1 MIKQEII
8 IGKNKWKVVILYTPL
23 RGDLGEVIK
32 MLSRLNCPKKD
43 VVKIKKIIKYNIKN
57 TGFTF
62 SAIPRK
68 ESIIAICSAT
78 EPAQYFN
85 TAIHEINHLQ
95 NDILKYYKVNN
106 DSEDAAQLIGYIAM
120 KMFKILFMML
130 IE

>member
-1 MIKQEII
+1 M
-8 IGKNKWKVVILYTPL
+8 WKVVILYTPL
-23 RGDLGEVIK
+23 RGDLGEVVK

-95 NDILKYYKVNN
+95 NDILKYYKINN

-120 KMFKILFMML
+120 KMFKILFIML

>member
-23 RGDLGEVIK
+23 RGDLGEVVK

-57 TGFTF
+57 TGFAF

-68 ESIIAICSAT
+68 ESIVAICSAT

>member
-23 RGDLGEVIK
+23 RGDLGEVVK

-95 NDILKYYKVNN
+95 NDILKYYKINN

-120 KMFKILFMML
+120 KMFKILFIML

>member
-23 RGDLGEVIK
+23 RGDLGEVVK

-43 VVKIKKIIKYNIKN
+43 VVKIRKIIKYNIKN

-68 ESIIAICSAT
+68 ESIVAICSAT
-78 EPAQYFN
+78 KPAQYFN

-106 DSEDAAQLIGYIAM
+106 NSEDAAQLIGYIAM
-120 KMFKILFMML
+120 KMFKILMMVL
-130 IE
+130 KI

>member
-8 IGKNKWKVVILYTPL
+8 IGKNKWKVMVLYTPL
-23 RGDLGEVIK
+23 RGDLGEVVK
-32 MLSRLNCPKKD
+32 MLSRLNCPKED
-43 VVKIKKIIKYNIKN
+43 VVKIKKIIRYNIKN
-57 TGFTF
+57 TGFTY

-68 ESIIAICSAT
+68 ESIVAICSAT
-78 EPAQYFN
+78 SSAQYFN

>member
-23 RGDLGEVIK
+23 RGDLGEVVK

-95 NDILKYYKVNN
+95 NDILKYYKINN

-120 KMFKILFMML
+120 KMFKILFMVL

>member
-23 RGDLGEVIK
+23 RGDLGEVVK

-68 ESIIAICSAT
+68 ESIVAICSAT

>member
-23 RGDLGEVIK
+23 RGDLGEVVK

>member
-8 IGKNKWKVVILYTPL
+8 IGKNKWKVMVLYTPL
-23 RGDLGEVIK
+23 RGDLGEVVK

>member
-23 RGDLGEVIK
+23 RGDLGEVVK

-68 ESIIAICSAT
+68 ESIVAICSAT

-106 DSEDAAQLIGYIAM
+106 DTEDAAQLIGYIAM
-120 KMFKILFMML
+120 KMFKILMMVL
-130 IE
+130 KI

>member
-23 RGDLGEVIK
+23 RGDLGEVVK

-68 ESIIAICSAT
+68 ESIVAICSAT

-120 KMFKILFMML
+120 KMFKILMMVL
-130 IE
+130 KI

>member
-8 IGKNKWKVVILYTPL
+8 IGKNKWKVMILYTPL
-23 RGDLGEVIK
+23 RGDLGEVVK

-68 ESIIAICSAT
+68 ESIVAICSAT